1 MLLYVVAYD
10 IPCPNRRT
18 KVANVLLSYG
28 RRVQFSVFECVLR
41 SQQFKGLRSRLNQL
55 VKPED
60 SLRIY
65 PLSGHTVGQ
74 VVVWGGVPLT
84 ERPGSIVV

>member
-1 MLLYVVAYD
+1 MLLYVIAYD
-10 IPCPNRRT
+10 IPCPKRRT

-28 RRVQFSVFECVLR
+28 RRVQFSVFECVLQPR
-41 SQQFKGLRSRLNQL
+41 QFEALRGLLGRL